1 MNKLRQKIIDKQID
15 KKSEKNSADKER
27 IKKAFSKKATAYH
40 QTALVQRESA
50 ERLDFNLS
58 LSDKTPDRVLD
69 LGSGT
74 GMLTGLVA
82 DRWKDARI
90 FCCDIAHGMNLEA
103 RNNLAI
109 ANVEV
114 LTGDAE
120 ELPYKDAS
128 FDMVVSN
135 LAFQWATSLPKLFK
149 EVKRVLKDGGEFIFT
164 TFGRRT
170 LQELREAYAEAYESE
185 RGAAPQHLKLFPAIH
200 QLGDGLAKNGFQDA
214 LVNADRLKEVYP
226 DSFTLLKSLQDIGAG
241 GAFRSENMG
250 LGGRTILKKMDHIYA
265 DRFPEGEGGVYATFE
280 ILFARGIKG
289 E

>member
-1 MNKLRQKIIDKQID
+1 LSPKTIDKQ
-15 KKSEKNSADKER
+15 SSTDKER
-27 IKKAFSKKATAYH
+27 IKRAFSKKATAYH
-40 QTALVQRESA
+40 QTALVQQESA

-58 LSDKTPDRVLD
+58 LSEKKPAKVLD

-82 DRWKDARI
+82 DRWRDASI

-103 RNNLAI
+103 RNNLGTAS
-109 ANVEV
+109 VKL

-135 LAFQWATSLPKLFK
+135 LAFQWVPSLPKLFK
-149 EVKRVLKDGGEFIFT
+149 EVKRVLKDSGEFIFT

-185 RGAAPQHLKLFPAIH
+185 RAESPQHLKLFPAIH
-200 QLGDGLAKNGFQDA
+200 QLGDGLAKNGFEDA
-214 LVNADRLKEVYP
+214 MVNADRLKEVYP
-226 DSFTLLKSLQDIGAG
+226 DSFALLKSLQDIGAG
-241 GAFRSENMG
+241 GAFQTKNMG

-265 DRFPEGEGGVYATFE
+265 DRFSEGDDGVYATFE
-280 ILFARGIKG
+280 ILFARGVKR

>member
-1 MNKLRQKIIDKQID
+1 MPEIKIDKQRD
-15 KKSEKNSADKER
+15 KNSIDKER
-27 IKKAFSKKATAYH
+27 IKKSFSKKASAYH

-58 LSDKTPDRVLD
+58 LSEKKPDTLLD

-74 GMLTGLVA
+74 GMLTSLVA
-82 DRWKDARI
+82 DRWRDASI
-90 FCCDIAHGMNLEA
+90 FCCDIAHAMNLEA
-103 RNNLAI
+103 RNNLSTAS
-109 ANVEV
+109 VKV

-149 EVKRVLKDGGEFIFT
+149 EVRRVLKDGGEFIFT

-185 RGAAPQHLKLFPAIH
+185 RAEPPQHLKLFPAIH
-200 QLGDGLAKNGFQDA
+200 QLGDGLAKNGFEDA
-214 LVNADRLKEVYP
+214 MVNADRLKEVYP
-226 DSFTLLKSLQDIGAG
+226 DSFALLKSLQDIGAG

-250 LGGRTILKKMDHIYA
+250 LGGRSILKKMDDIYA
-265 DRFPEGEGGVYATFE
+265 DKFSEGDDGVYATFE
-280 ILFARGIKG
+280 ILFARGIKR